1 MSKEHTDLNTL
12 VARWLKEQHGIDLV
26 ATELGWFDSVFDVV
40 GCTVNP
46 RSKAK
51 ITIIESKRTRA
62 DLLQDLRKGKMLK
75 YTKHGSHCY
84 LAATAQALNHTTVEQ
99 TLLDLT
105 NKGLPTSWGVL
116 LISNDQVVCLRAAR
130 KTGDVHPL
138 SHQRLIAS
146 IARSYM
152 YKYLLK

>member
-1 MSKEHTDLNTL
+1 M
-12 VARWLKEQHGIDLV
+12 V

-46 RSKAK
+46 RSKLK
-51 ITIIESKRTRA
+51 ITVIETKRTRA
-62 DLLQDLRKGKMLK
+62 DLTQDLRKGKMLK
-75 YTKHGSHCY
+75 YDKHASHCY
-84 LAATAQALNHTTVEQ
+84 LAATVQALNYSSVEQ
-99 TLLDLT
+99 TLADLAD
-105 NKGLPTSWGVL
+105 KGLPVHWGVL
-116 LISNDQVVCLRAAR
+116 LLTHNQVICLRSAR
-130 KTGDVHPL
+130 KHSDVHPL